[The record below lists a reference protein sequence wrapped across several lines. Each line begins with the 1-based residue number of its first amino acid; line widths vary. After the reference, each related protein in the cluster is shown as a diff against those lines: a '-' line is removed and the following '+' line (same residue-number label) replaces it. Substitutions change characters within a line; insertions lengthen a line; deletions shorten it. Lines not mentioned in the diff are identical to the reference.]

1 MAPGVSRLVPVRKET
16 LWEAQC
22 KENPGHSRS
31 YIERF
36 ESLRAEGA
44 DLDGEA
50 RLIDAML
57 PRRSRILDAGCGP
70 GRVGGELGRR
80 GHQVLGMDADPVLLA
95 AAKTAFPEQDWRVG
109 DLSDSGLSAEGAVFD
124 LVVCAGN
131 VMAFLAPGTAPE
143 VLQGFHS
150 VLAPGGRAVIGFGTD
165 RGYAPEDFLADAR
178 AAGFTVDG
186 LFSSWDLRPHP
197 GDTNFLVAV
206 LGRASADA

>member
-1 MAPGVSRLVPVRKET
+1 MGVRKET

-36 ESLRAEGA
+36 ESLRAEGS

-57 PRRSRILDAGCGP
+57 QRGSRILDAGCGP

-80 GHQVLGMDADPVLLA
+80 GHQVIGIDVDPVLLT
-95 AAKTAFPEQDWRVG
+95 AAKTAFPDQEWRVG
-109 DLSDSGLSAEGAVFD
+109 DLSESELSAEGTAFD

-150 VLAPGGRAVIGFGTD
+150 ILVAGGRAVIGFGTD
-165 RGYAPEDFLADAR
+165 RGYEPEVFLADAR

-186 LFSSWDLRPHP
+186 LFSSWDLRPYP
-197 GDTNFLVAV
+197 GDTNFLLAV
-206 LGRASADA
+206 LGRAASDA

>member
-1 MAPGVSRLVPVRKET
+1 MSRVVGVRKET

-57 PRRSRILDAGCGP
+57 PRGSKILDAGCGP

-80 GHQVLGMDADPVLLA
+80 GHQVVGVDADPVLLA
-95 AAKTAFPEQDWRVG
+95 AAKAAFPEQDWRVG
-109 DLSDSGLSAEGAVFD
+109 DLSESTLSAEEATFD

-131 VMAFLAPGTAPE
+131 VMAFLAPGTAPA

-150 VLAPGGRAVIGFGTD
+150 LLVDGGRAVIGCGTD
-165 RGYAPEDFLADAR
+165 RGYDPEVFQSDAL

-186 LFSSWDLRPHP
+186 LFSSWDLRPYP
-197 GDTNFLVAV
+197 GDTNFVVAV
-206 LGRASADA
+206 LGRAASAA